1 MKFYIETYGCT
12 ANLGNSKEAEA
23 ALLEMGHLPASL
35 AEADIIIV
43 NTCAVTEKTE
53 RKIKRRLR
61 QIQSQNDRL
70 VIAGCLAAALPCS
83 VKDIKCLKRIGI
95 LSGYA
100 AREIADFLHE
110 KPSTAPGL
118 SPTRPSPTR
127 PSSCQHPPIPT
138 QDLCGIVNIAEGCRG
153 GCSYC
158 IVKKARGGLKSRS
171 PDEISEAVQK
181 LLKSGCIEVQL
192 AAQDTAAYGLDI
204 GTTLP
209 ELLERITE
217 IPGRFMVRIG
227 MMNPDTAMPILSD
240 LANVLHSPKVY
251 SFLHMPVQSG
261 SDRILQSMGRRY
273 SAGDYQRIVDYIRRS
288 VDDISLITDVIAGYP
303 GETDEDFRQ
312 TIDLLRAVQPDKV
325 NVTRYSSRPG
335 TPASQL
341 YDMPDRI
348 KKDRSR
354 ELTRLWLEV
363 AAQRNRRYKGS
374 ILDALVTEQGR
385 GDTMKARAIMNYTGI
400 VIEGKPALGSTV
412 RVKVTGSNA
421 FYVTGRVLPQ

>member
-35 AEADIIIV
+35 AQADIVIV

-53 RKIKRRLR
+53 RKIKRRLS
-61 QIQSQNDRL
+61 QIQGDRL
-70 VIAGCLAAALPCS
+70 VIAGCMATALPGS
-83 VKDIKCLKRIGI
+83 VEDIKCLKRMGI
-95 LSGYA
+95 LGGSVA
-100 AREIADFLHE
+100 SEIADLLQE
-110 KPSTAPGL
+110 EPSIAP
-118 SPTRPSPTR
+118 RPSI
-127 PSSCQHPPIPT
+127 SSFPPIKG
-138 QDLCGIVNIAEGCRG
+138 QDLCGIVNIADGCRG

-158 IVKKARGGLKSRS
+158 IVRNARGRLKSRS

-181 LLKSGCIEVQL
+181 LLNSGCIEVQL

-209 ELLERITE
+209 ELIEGIVE

-227 MMNPDTAMPILSD
+227 MMNPDTAGPILGE
-240 LANVLHSPKVY
+240 LADVFHSPKVY

-273 SAGDYQRIVDYIRRS
+273 SAGDYQGIVDYIRRS
-288 VDDISLITDVIAGYP
+288 ADDISLITDVIAGYP

-312 TIDLLRAVQPDKV
+312 TIDLLKAVQPDKV

-335 TPASQL
+335 TTASQL

-354 ELTRLWLEV
+354 ELTRLWLEL
-363 AAQRNRRYKGS
+363 AAQRNRRYKGT

-385 GDTMKARAIMNYTGI
+385 GNTMKARAVNYTGI
-400 VIEGKPALGSTV
+400 VIEGRPLLGSTV
-412 RVKVTGSNA
+412 RVMVTESNA
-421 FYVTGRVLPQ
+421 FYVMGRVLPQ